1 MLQEREK
8 IRQRMSKRMQEI
20 ADRSVSKRK
29 HVIAPKV
36 VIKRK
41 AAPKVGGPK
50 EPPDVPPQDY
60 IHLVSDDS
68 GEDSGDVTYQAPAV
82 QNPVSP
88 ARAMA
93 AAASA
98 AERATSGISRLV
110 SRPMQ
115 YPRGHHL
122 NPVVP
127 LTVKSLWEEVETL
140 YDRRLVDVPT
150 CKTADCP
157 MCKGPL
163 MQQRHNLMKRLVFL
177 EKLIWL
183 GEGGV

>member
-1 MLQEREK
+1 
-8 IRQRMSKRMQEI
+8 MSKRAQEI
-20 ADRSVSKRK
+20 ADRSGSKRK
-29 HVIAPKV
+29 HVITPKV

-50 EPPDVPPQDY
+50 EPPDVPTTDY
-60 IHLVSDDS
+60 IDLVSDDS
-68 GEDSGDVTYQAPAV
+68 GEDSVDVTCQEAPAV

-127 LTVKSLWEEVETL
+127 ATVKSLWEEVETL

-183 GEGGV
+183 GEGGVI